1 MIKVTKESPTGR
13 NEKFL
18 DTAKGKEMSRAQFV
32 KEIEGGNY
40 KKYIIKKINGIKTPV
55 AKPDGNKKNNLG

>member
-1 MIKVTKESPTGR
+1 MIKVIKESPTGR

-18 DTAKGKEMSRAQFV
+18 DTTKNKEMTRTQFV

-40 KKYIIKKINGIKTPV
+40 KKYVVKKINGIKTPV
-55 AKPDGNKKNNLG
+55 SKPDGNKKNNLG